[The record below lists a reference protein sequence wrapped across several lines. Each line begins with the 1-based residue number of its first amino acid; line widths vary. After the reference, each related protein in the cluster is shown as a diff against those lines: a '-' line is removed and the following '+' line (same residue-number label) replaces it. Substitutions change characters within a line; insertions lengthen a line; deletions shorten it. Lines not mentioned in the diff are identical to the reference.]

1 MNQHTLFRIYS
12 AIQLVGTVITIIAL
26 TNHLTLWILLP
37 SFILIVAPVAGIG
50 TLGYAIAIEGQT
62 RGIGSASSLVGLMQ
76 YLIGAITTPLV
87 GLQGENSYT
96 PYIIVISITMII
108 IVIFQIYHKVF
119 IEIH

>member
-1 MNQHTLFRIYS
+1 
-12 AIQLVGTVITIIAL
+12 
-26 TNHLTLWILLP
+26 
-37 SFILIVAPVAGIG
+37 
-50 TLGYAIAIEGQT
+50 
-62 RGIGSASSLVGLMQ
+62 MQ